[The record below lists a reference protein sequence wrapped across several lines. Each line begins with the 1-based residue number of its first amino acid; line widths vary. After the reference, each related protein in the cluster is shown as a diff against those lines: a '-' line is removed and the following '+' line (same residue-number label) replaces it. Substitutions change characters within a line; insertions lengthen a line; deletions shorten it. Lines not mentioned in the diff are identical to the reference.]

1 MMARVV
7 LYLYI
12 VMLGVAFLLEQPQD
26 LLAIGP

>member
-12 VMLGVAFLLEQPQD
+12 VMLGVSFLLERPLD
-26 LLAIGP
+26 LVAIGP

>member
-12 VMLGVAFLLEQPQD
+12 VMLGVAFVANT
-26 LLAIGP
+26 LARRATR